1 MPLRPSGS
9 PIPGVGIMCPT
20 VPGTTAGCPTSA
32 LPAFCAVPAG
42 GVGIVAG
49 AVVVDAFCVGAL
61 AGACAAAAGV
71 SQAAAKAIA
80 HPIRLIFT
88 PGMRWVSSARL
99 RAPDLR
105 ASIGAALQ
113 SLKRLFRDVMDGC

>member
-1 MPLRPSGS
+1 
-9 PIPGVGIMCPT
+9 
-20 VPGTTAGCPTSA
+20 

-42 GVGIVAG
+42 GAGIVAG
-49 AVVVDAFCVGAL
+49 AVLVEAFWAGGL

-105 ASIGAALQ
+105 ASIGAAFE
-113 SLKRLFRDVMDGC
+113 SLKRPFGDGIQQVLKPSARRPNGRC